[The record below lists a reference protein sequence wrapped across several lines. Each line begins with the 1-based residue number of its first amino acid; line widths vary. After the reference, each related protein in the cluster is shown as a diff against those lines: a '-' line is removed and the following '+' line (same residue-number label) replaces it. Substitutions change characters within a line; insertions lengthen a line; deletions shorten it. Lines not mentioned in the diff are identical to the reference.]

1 MLFFNVVSPVLSSLS
16 FSTIYVKIW
25 QGLLQMEKDPYL
37 EVANMA
43 KLVTDFI
50 RNKVANFLFICHC
63 HVYCNLYDL
72 DRPRSYSLSRNLI
85 VVECIH
91 THPPVTIQSIG
102 LIFRKLNGT
111 FNLY

>member
-50 RNKVANFLFICHC
+50 RNKVANFLFICHIIF
-63 HVYCNLYDL
+63 
-72 DRPRSYSLSRNLI
+72 I
-85 VVECIH
+85 VMFMICIGQG
-91 THPPVTIQSIG
+91 VIRCQGI
-102 LIFRKLNGT
+102 
-111 FNLY
+111 